1 MPVQAATA
9 TTNAFD
15 DIAGA
20 PFTAILTTDAL
31 TILYA
36 ETEISSRHIKSRCLS
51 AALLAEQYRSECY
64 CSIVPEQLEQLRVL
78 LLRLLLRTLFN
89 DITFVATVSFTAI
102 ATATLMYNCKFASF
116 TNTVIIMTN

>member
-1 MPVQAATA
+1 MDSCAA
-9 TTNAFD
+9 
-15 DIAGA
+15 IA
-20 PFTAILTTDAL
+20 IAL
-31 TILYA
+31 TIFYA

-51 AALLAEQYRSECY
+51 AALLAEQYWSECY
-64 CSIVPEQLEQLRVL
+64 CSTVPEQLEQ
-78 LLRLLLRTLFN
+78 LRLLLRTLFN